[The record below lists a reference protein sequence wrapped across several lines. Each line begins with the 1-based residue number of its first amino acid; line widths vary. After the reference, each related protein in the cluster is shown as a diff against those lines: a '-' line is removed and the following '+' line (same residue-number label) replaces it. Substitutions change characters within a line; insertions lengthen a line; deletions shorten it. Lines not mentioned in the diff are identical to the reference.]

1 MSQTDNVVWQ
11 DPIAVELQSVD
22 VFRILDQVHVVGC
35 LAHHP
40 FGLRVSFTSDVDDL
54 VALAGQ
60 VRDELVGAHDV
71 GARRVHRRQAKLHR
85 APLDL
90 GRNAVRGEDHGAFFD
105 LLQPGEPVGL
115 VDERDPLALQVVGG
129 MGVVDQHA
137 EHVDRAVGLLA
148 NPLGD
153 AERIHHPV
161 AVTARR
167 DLENF
172 HTGGLSLREPL

>member
-1 MSQTDNVVWQ
+1 
-11 DPIAVELQSVD
+11 A
-22 VFRILDQVHVVGC
+22 
-35 LAHHP
+35 
-40 FGLRVSFTSDVDDL
+40 
-54 VALAGQ
+54 
-60 VRDELVGAHDV
+60 
-71 GARRVHRRQAKLHR
+71 
-85 APLDL
+85 
-90 GRNAVRGEDHGAFFD
+90 EDHGAFFA
-105 LLQPGEPVGL
+105 LLQPAGPVGL
-115 VDERDPLALQVVGG
+115 VDERYPLALQVVGG

-172 HTGGLSLREPL
+172 HTGGLSLREGRHSIPAKRSSSGSERPGLPRASW